1 MKEKRRK
8 TPEKFNDV
16 LRPWIVARDTEGNL
30 VIGREVIEGI
40 RYSGRT
46 KRCFI
51 IEGLLPQGAVGNN

>member
-1 MKEKRRK
+1 MNEKRRK
-8 TPEKFNDV
+8 KPEKFTDV
-16 LRPWIVARDTEGNL
+16 LRPWIVARDKAGNL
-30 VIGREVIEGI
+30 VIGREVTEGI

>member
-1 MKEKRRK
+1 MNEKRRK
-8 TPEKFNDV
+8 KPEKFTDV
-16 LRPWIVARDTEGNL
+16 LRPWIVARDTAGNL

-46 KRCFI
+46 KRCFV